1 MKKTSILLADDHV
14 LFTEALKA
22 LLEDEFE
29 IVGVATDGRA
39 ALAAAEKSKPD
50 VIIMDVSMPLM
61 NGIDAGRIFRGRL
74 PRTKIIYVSVHDDAE
89 YVAEAFRAGASAY
102 VVKRS
107 AAAEL
112 RTAIHEALSGRAY
125 VTPLV
130 TREVL
135 SVLVNPDRPAGSN
148 LTVRQREVLQL
159 AAEGRTLK
167 EIAAILNISVKTV
180 EFHKSRIS
188 KELGIQGTAELT
200 RYALAHGLIER

>member
-1 MKKTSILLADDHV
+1 MKKTRLLLADDHV
-14 LFTEALKA
+14 LFTEALYA

-29 IVGVATDGRA
+29 IVGVAADGRS
-39 ALAAAEKSKPD
+39 ALAMAEKTKPD
-50 VIIMDVSMPLM
+50 MIIMDISMPLL
-61 NGIDAGRIFRGRL
+61 NGIDTGRMIHKRL

-89 YVAEAFRAGASAY
+89 YVAEAFRSGASAY

-107 AAAEL
+107 AASEL
-112 RTAIHEALSGRAY
+112 RTAIHEALGGRAY

-135 SVLVNPDRPAGSN
+135 NVLVNPERQAGPN

-159 AAEGRTLK
+159 AAEGKTLK

-188 KELGIQGTAELT
+188 KELNIQGTAELT
-200 RYALAHGLIER
+200 RYALAHGLIEK

>member
-1 MKKTSILLADDHV
+1 MKKTRLLLADDHV
-14 LFTEALKA
+14 LFTEALQA

-29 IVGVATDGRA
+29 IVGVAADGRS
-39 ALAAAEKSKPD
+39 ALAMAEKTKPD
-50 VIIMDVSMPLM
+50 MIIMDISMPLL
-61 NGIDAGRIFRGRL
+61 NGIDTGRVIHKRL
-74 PRTKIIYVSVHDDAE
+74 PRTKIIFVSVHDDAE
-89 YVAEAFRAGASAY
+89 YVAEAFRSGASAY

-107 AAAEL
+107 AASEL
-112 RTAIHEALSGRAY
+112 RTAIYEALGGRAY

-135 SVLVNPDRPAGSN
+135 SVLVNPERQSGPN

-167 EIAAILNISVKTV
+167 EIAAVLNISVKTV

-200 RYALAHGLIER
+200 RYALAHGLIEK